1 MNMWKDVI
9 SQLAKAGQILAKW
22 HLASGVTFYMYL
34 PAVSEMGDQTIKVD
48 SDVRFD
54 ELVHLDIMKSWKL
67 GRLTVTNELDAVR
80 RALDSA
86 RHVRVTELRD
96 GDGIRVS
103 LDTSASR

>member
-9 SQLAKAGQILAKW
+9 SRLAEAGKFLAKW
-22 HLASGVTFYMYL
+22 HLASGGVTFYMYL

-54 ELVHLDIMKSWKL
+54 ELVHLDIMKSWNL
-67 GRLTVTNELDAVR
+67 GGPTVTNDLDAVR

-103 LDTSASR
+103 LDT